1 MAVLFVLSGVPGP
14 DGDVWS
20 HPQHAARPQHP
31 HPHTRHLR
39 LPRAHLQVNPAAAAF
54 LQVFE

>member
-20 HPQHAARPQHP
+20 HPQHAACPQHP

-54 LQVFE
+54 L